1 MDQLAKSKTLSPKK
15 PERKGL
21 EVGLK
26 WRASES
32 PKFKPQQWEKKK
44 KTLVF
49 ISKLLLRNLV
59 AGHIV
64 VLVFCLKP
72 IFPPLFHC

>member
-44 KTLVF
+44 KRHLF
-49 ISKLLLRNLV
+49 SFPSCCSEILLQ
-59 AGHIV
+59 GT
-64 VLVFCLKP
+64 
-72 IFPPLFHC
+72 